1 MDTFGGKFATHHD
14 THNTPW
20 HRFFYK
26 SPPRTFDLIK
36 KLPIVYT
43 IYACDVDKY
52 CAVAK
57 DKPHQRCTYQTCSF
71 ISTLNLKVHVVRTSH
86 SRISLLFSSRK
97 LEVSVNNSLLDCWFP
112 SSLVFMNAQNSNQI
126 PWFSN
131 RPTNWLHVCVL
142 LFDYQMPG

>member
-1 MDTFGGKFATHHD
+1 MPFPRTKFQKFAGGACPRTPLEICRHFGHVLYGAKSQLASPAEQKPARHWMCVIID
-14 THNTPW
+14 EIKYSKLNCNLSWILLEANSRHTMTTHNTPW

-71 ISTLNLKVHVVRTSH
+71 IST
-86 SRISLLFSSRK
+86 
-97 LEVSVNNSLLDCWFP
+97 
-112 SSLVFMNAQNSNQI
+112 
-126 PWFSN
+126 
-131 RPTNWLHVCVL
+131 
-142 LFDYQMPG
+142 